1 MRLSIHQPD
10 FFPWLGLFHKIFH
23 SERFI
28 VFDHVQAPRGKSWLT
43 RNQIIL
49 NGEPRWLTLPSRKQ
63 GLQPICEVEINYET
77 NFKTKHLGTLK
88 QAYRRANFYK
98 EVFPFVE
105 SLYDESPITVQEFT
119 LRAIREICQLL
130 GIKTEFIHSS
140 EIVSKKPELASLGS
154 NELILEL
161 CIYSGA
167 NFYIS
172 GTGCLD
178 FIRPKTF
185 LEKGIEFNFQSFCP
199 PLYGQVHG
207 EPFISHMST
216 LDALFNLGFSGT
228 VELIK
233 PPMLKTASEFLS
245 ESK

>member
-1 MRLSIHQPD
+1 MYLFGGK
-10 FFPWLGLFHKIFH
+10 FF
-23 SERFI
+23 
-28 VFDHVQAPRGKSWLT
+28 
-43 RNQIIL
+43 
-49 NGEPRWLTLPSRKQ
+49 
-63 GLQPICEVEINYET
+63 
-77 NFKTKHLGTLK
+77 
-88 QAYRRANFYK
+88 
-98 EVFPFVE
+98 
-105 SLYDESPITVQEFT
+105 
-119 LRAIREICQLL
+119 
-130 GIKTEFIHSS
+130 
-140 EIVSKKPELASLGS
+140 
-154 NELILEL
+154 
-161 CIYSGA
+161 
-167 NFYIS
+167 IS

>member
-1 MRLSIHQPD
+1 
-10 FFPWLGLFHKIFH
+10 
-23 SERFI
+23 
-28 VFDHVQAPRGKSWLT
+28 
-43 RNQIIL
+43 NQIIL

-63 GLQPICEVEINYET
+63 GFQPICEVEINYQT

-88 QAYRRANFYK
+88 QAYRKANFFR
-98 EVFPFVE
+98 EVFPLVE

-119 LRAIREICQLL
+119 LGAIREICHLL
-130 GIKTEFIHSS
+130 GIKTEFILSS
-140 EIVSKKPELASLGS
+140 EIVSNKPELSSLGS
-154 NELILEL
+154 NELILAL

-216 LDALFNLGFSGT
+216 LDALFNLGFS
-228 VELIK
+228 
-233 PPMLKTASEFLS
+233 
-245 ESK
+245 